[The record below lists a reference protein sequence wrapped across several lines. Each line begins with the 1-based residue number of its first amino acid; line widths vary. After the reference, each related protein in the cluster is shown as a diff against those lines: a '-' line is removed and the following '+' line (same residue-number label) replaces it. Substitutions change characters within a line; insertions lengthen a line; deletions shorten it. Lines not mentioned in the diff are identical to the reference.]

1 MKTILI
7 CDSKNYMSRFLKF
20 KFRCDYNFIKYSKSR
35 FIKDLRSQNIA
46 LIIFVVYED
55 LDLIYLF
62 DMLSTDKPLIV
73 ASENISLL
81 NLLCGNLDLITV
93 DLNRIKTDVY
103 DEFETKITLL
113 LKDY

>member
-1 MKTILI
+1 
-7 CDSKNYMSRFLKF
+7 
-20 KFRCDYNFIKYSKSR
+20 
-35 FIKDLRSQNIA
+35 
-46 LIIFVVYED
+46 
-55 LDLIYLF
+55 
-62 DMLSTDKPLIV
+62 MLSTDRPLIV